1 MRQKSIG
8 EVLREARESRGW
20 TFADIQR
27 MTKIQAR
34 LVQALEYNDFEAIPD
49 RDYTRS
55 FLQRYAEVLDLDASV
70 ILHAYDTNS
79 LVVYYETEEESD
91 SKIDLRRNVKPRK
104 ARKSYLPLIYLLLA
118 AIFILIFVAYIV
130 SQRIQNQA
138 ITPPSTSYSVVS
150 STSDSQSTT
159 QTTSEQTTETATS
172 STSSS
177 SSAPSTTQLTTTGG
191 GSNLAVT
198 VTGASK
204 PVEVEL
210 SVTTATS
217 WISLSDTDLAGGATL
232 SPENTTVTVTIPET
246 VTNTTLTLGVVEGV
260 TVRVAGQEVDLSAL
274 TEQSGYISF
283 TIE

>member
-1 MRQKSIG
+1 MRQQSIG

-49 RDYTRS
+49 QDYTRS

-70 ILHAYDTNS
+70 LLHAYDTKS
-79 LVVYYETEEESD
+79 LVVYYETDEEPD
-91 SKIDLRRNVKPRK
+91 VNVDLRRKVKTKK
-104 ARKSYLPLIYLLLA
+104 ATKPMKSYLPLIYLLLA

-138 ITPPSTSYSVVS
+138 ITPPSTSYSVIS
-150 STSDSQSTT
+150 STPSSQVPL
-159 QTTSEQTTETATS
+159 EQTTETTS
-172 STSSS
+172 SSTTSSS
-177 SSAPSTTQLTTTGG
+177 SEASAAKLTTTGG

-198 VTGASK
+198 VNGATK
-204 PVEVEL
+204 PVEIQL
-210 SVTTATS
+210 TVTTSTS
-217 WISLSDTDLAGGATL
+217 WISLSDTEIANGATL
-232 SPENTTVTVTIPET
+232 SPENPTVTVVVPEA

-260 TVRVAGQEVDLSAL
+260 SVRVAGQELDLSAL
-274 TEQSGYISF
+274 TDQSGYINF
-283 TIE
+283 IIE

>member
-49 RDYTRS
+49 PDYTRS

-70 ILHAYDTNS
+70 ILHAYDSKS
-79 LVVYYETEEESD
+79 LVVYYEAGEESD
-91 SKIDLRRNVKPRK
+91 ASIDLRRNVKPKK

-150 STSDSQSTT
+150 STSDSS
-159 QTTSEQTTETATS
+159 SMAQTTETAPS

-177 SSAPSTTQLTTTGG
+177 SSEPSTAELTTSGG
-191 GSNLAVT
+191 GSNLEVM

-217 WISLSDTDLAGGATL
+217 WVSLSDTDLAGGATL

>member
-49 RDYTRS
+49 PDYTRS

-70 ILHAYDTNS
+70 ILHAYDSKS
-79 LVVYYETEEESD
+79 LVVYYEAGEESD
-91 SKIDLRRNVKPRK
+91 ASIDLRRNVKSKK

-150 STSDSQSTT
+150 STSDSS
-159 QTTSEQTTETATS
+159 SMAQTTETAPS

-177 SSAPSTTQLTTTGG
+177 SSEPSTAELTTSGG
-191 GSNLAVT
+191 GSNLEVM

-217 WISLSDTDLAGGATL
+217 WVSLSDTDLAGGATL
-232 SPENTTVTVTIPET
+232 SPENTTVTVTVPET

-260 TVRVAGQEVDLSAL
+260 TVRVAGQELDLSAL
-274 TEQSGYISF
+274 TDQSGYISL

>member
-49 RDYTRS
+49 PDYTRS

-70 ILHAYDTNS
+70 ILHAYDSKS
-79 LVVYYETEEESD
+79 LVVYYETGEEAD
-91 SKIDLRRNVKPRK
+91 ANMDLRRNVKPKK

-138 ITPPSTSYSVVS
+138 ITPPSTSYSVVT
-150 STSDSQSTT
+150 STSDSS
-159 QTTSEQTTETATS
+159 SMAQTTETAPS

-177 SSAPSTTQLTTTGG
+177 SSAPSTAELRTSGG
-191 GSNLAVT
+191 GSNLEVT

-217 WISLSDTDLAGGATL
+217 WVSLSDTDLAGGATL
-232 SPENTTVTVTIPET
+232 SPENTTVTATIPET

-260 TVRVAGQEVDLSAL
+260 TVRVAGQELDLSAL
-274 TEQSGYISF
+274 TDQSGYISL

>member
-70 ILHAYDTNS
+70 ILYAYDTNS